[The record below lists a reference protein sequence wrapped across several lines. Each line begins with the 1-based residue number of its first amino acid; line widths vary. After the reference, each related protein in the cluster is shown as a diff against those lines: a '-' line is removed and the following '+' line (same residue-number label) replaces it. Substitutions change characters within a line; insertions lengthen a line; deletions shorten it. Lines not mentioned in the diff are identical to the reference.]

1 MQIKKVKEWLKT
13 ADLGKNVIVGFDGF
27 DKYNQEAAEYLVLGF
42 IGMLFVMLIVLV
54 AQFNSFYQ
62 ANIVLSAILLSF
74 GGVFISLLV
83 LDRSFSTLQTGISCV
98 ALAGIV
104 VNNNIVL
111 IDTFNLLK
119 RNNPGS
125 STKSVALRSAI
136 LRLRPVFLT
145 SFTTI
150 AGLLPIAMGYSIDLI
165 DRTVKTGSYITSFW
179 EQMAASLVVGLTV
192 ATVLTLVVTPCALAL
207 SDDMRSLPTRV
218 GRLFMKPFLAINSL
232 RKAN

>member
-1 MQIKKVKEWLKT
+1 M
-13 ADLGKNVIVGFDGF
+13 
-27 DKYNQEAAEYLVLGF
+27 
-42 IGMLFVMLIVLV
+42 
-54 AQFNSFYQ
+54 
-62 ANIVLSAILLSF
+62 
-74 GGVFISLLV
+74 
-83 LDRSFSTLQTGISCV
+83 

-150 AGLLPIAMGYSIDLI
+150 AGLLPIALGYSIDLI
-165 DRTVKTGSYITSFW
+165 DRTIKTGSYITSFW

-192 ATVLTLVVTPCALAL
+192 ATILTLVVTPCALAL

-218 GRLFMKPFLAINSL
+218 GRLFMRPILAIYSF

>member
-1 MQIKKVKEWLKT
+1 
-13 ADLGKNVIVGFDGF
+13 
-27 DKYNQEAAEYLVLGF
+27 
-42 IGMLFVMLIVLV
+42 
-54 AQFNSFYQ
+54 
-62 ANIVLSAILLSF
+62 
-74 GGVFISLLV
+74 
-83 LDRSFSTLQTGISCV
+83 V

-125 STKSVALRSAI
+125 DTKSIALRSAI

-150 AGLLPIAMGYSIDLI
+150 AGLLPIAMGYSVDLI
-165 DRTVKTGSYITSFW
+165 DRSLKQGGYISSFW
-179 EQMAASLVVGLTV
+179 EQMAGSLVVGLSV

-207 SDDMRSLPTRV
+207 SDSAKRIPQKIIGLISW
-218 GRLFMKPFLAINSL
+218 PFRALNNL
-232 RKAN
+232 RIVKVKN

>member
-1 MQIKKVKEWLKT
+1 M
-13 ADLGKNVIVGFDGF
+13 
-27 DKYNQEAAEYLVLGF
+27 
-42 IGMLFVMLIVLV
+42 
-54 AQFNSFYQ
+54 
-62 ANIVLSAILLSF
+62 
-74 GGVFISLLV
+74 
-83 LDRSFSTLQTGISCV
+83 
-98 ALAGIV
+98 AGIV

-125 STKSVALRSAI
+125 TTKSVALRSAI

-150 AGLLPIAMGYSIDLI
+150 AGLLPIALGYSIYLL
-165 DRTVKTGSYITSFW
+165 DRSIKTGSYITSFW

-207 SDDMRSLPTRV
+207 SDSVRSFPSRMI
-218 GRLFMKPFLAINSL
+218 RLIMKPFLALSVL
-232 RKAN
+232 VKAN

>member
-1 MQIKKVKEWLKT
+1 
-13 ADLGKNVIVGFDGF
+13 
-27 DKYNQEAAEYLVLGF
+27 
-42 IGMLFVMLIVLV
+42 
-54 AQFNSFYQ
+54 
-62 ANIVLSAILLSF
+62 
-74 GGVFISLLV
+74 
-83 LDRSFSTLQTGISCV
+83 V

-125 STKSVALRSAI
+125 DTKSVALRSAI

-150 AGLLPIAMGYSIDLI
+150 AGLLPIAMGYSVDLI
-165 DRTVKTGSYITSFW
+165 DRSLKQGGYISSFW
-179 EQMAASLVVGLTV
+179 EQMAGSLVVGLSV

-207 SDDMRSLPTRV
+207 SDSVRKIPQRIF
-218 GRLFMKPFLAINSL
+218 RLFTWPFKVARNL
-232 RKAN
+232 RIIKVKN